1 VECDQCDQWSDIY
14 SVAILDQARHQ
25 ESSEKLARHSSAQTG
40 AKAPHFVA
48 AKSIAMPPKFIQFN
62 NTEIYED
69 MLTLEEFEAQ
79 RAAVEE
85 LPSVTLEIFMGKWA
99 VYLIDGMEITKY
111 EVLRTSTT
119 VGEPCPIDSVHE
131 DIVRHLYPE
140 EPHPPDVI
148 PIVVGKSGE
157 EKAEAEQMAAQE
169 RKDFE
174 EEKAKKEDEGDN
186 YYLDYLAEIDG
197 RLSKYV
203 DKVNKQKAEEKS
215 KLAAERHRLGMAAM
229 AEQDGGT
236 ASESSASTA
245 QLSEPLVPEVIGA
258 SR

>member
-1 VECDQCDQWSDIY
+1 
-14 SVAILDQARHQ
+14 
-25 ESSEKLARHSSAQTG
+25 
-40 AKAPHFVA
+40 
-48 AKSIAMPPKFIQFN
+48 MPPKFIQFN
-62 NTEIYED
+62 KTEIYED

-111 EVLRTSTT
+111 QVLRTSTT

-148 PIVVGKSGE
+148 PIGVMKSGE
-157 EKAEAEQMAAQE
+157 DA
-169 RKDFE
+169 
-174 EEKAKKEDEGDN
+174 GNN
-186 YYLDYLAEIDG
+186 YYFDYLAEIDG

>member
-1 VECDQCDQWSDIY
+1 
-14 SVAILDQARHQ
+14 
-25 ESSEKLARHSSAQTG
+25 
-40 AKAPHFVA
+40 
-48 AKSIAMPPKFIQFN
+48 MPPKFIQFN
-62 NTEIYED
+62 KKEIYED

-111 EVLRTSTT
+111 QVLRTSTT

-148 PIVVGKSGE
+148 PIVVSDE
-157 EKAEAEQMAAQE
+157 ENAEAEQMAAQI
-169 RKDFE
+169 RKDF
-174 EEKAKKEDEGDN
+174 EDEGDN
-186 YYLDYLAEIDG
+186 EYLDYLAEIEG

-203 DKVNKQKAEEKS
+203 DKVTKQKAEEKS
-215 KLAAERHRLGMAAM
+215 RLEAEGHRLGMEAMM